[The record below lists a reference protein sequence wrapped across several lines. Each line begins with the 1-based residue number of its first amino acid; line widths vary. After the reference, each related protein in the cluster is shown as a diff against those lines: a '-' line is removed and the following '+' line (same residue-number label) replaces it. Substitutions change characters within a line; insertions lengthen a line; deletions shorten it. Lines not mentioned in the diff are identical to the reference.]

1 MSSYLCN
8 PFRWKAMLPIV
19 ACVLILLL
27 SPVFPAGQRAQAQPA
42 TARLASP
49 AAAGA
54 AAEQE
59 RLAQALR
66 AGGVV
71 VLIRH
76 SDTVPGA
83 GDPPGFRHDDCP
95 TQRNLSD
102 SGRAQA
108 RRIGQWFRQQGIEP
122 TGVRASPWCRTRE
135 TARLAF
141 GKAQDWVPL
150 SNLFGDHSRQEEHAR
165 QVHAAI
171 DGVGPA
177 DLEVMVSHGVT
188 INAFIGEY
196 LQQGEMVVVQ
206 PAWNGADGQ
215 TGNGSRKDVR
225 TFEVVGRLLVP

>member
-71 VLIRH
+71 VI
-76 SDTVPGA
+76 
-83 GDPPGFRHDDCP
+83 
-95 TQRNLSD
+95 
-102 SGRAQA
+102 
-108 RRIGQWFRQQGIEP
+108 
-122 TGVRASPWCRTRE
+122 VRAGE
-135 TARLAF
+135 VAVEVLGRLA
-141 GKAQDWVPL
+141 DV
-150 SNLFGDHSRQEEHAR
+150 DHGGAVAERGVEDL
-165 QVHAAI
+165 
-171 DGVGPA
+171 DGVLWGGTRHR
-177 DLEVMVSHGVT
+177 SS
-188 INAFIGEY
+188 
-196 LQQGEMVVVQ
+196 LQ
-206 PAWNGADGQ
+206 
-215 TGNGSRKDVR
+215 T
-225 TFEVVGRLLVP
+225 